1 MSLHISYKQK
11 FYDIIKMKSKAF
23 MLAQSHTEVYF
34 LVIKT
39 IIILIRFKINNQL
52 NLYHNFT
59 FKTYLYIYHIAH
71 KMYVISISMYPLSVI
86 RSNEH
91 CLF

>member
-59 FKTYLYIYHIAH
+59 FKTYLYIAY
-71 KMYVISISMYPLSVI
+71 ISHCTQNVRYFYFDVSLVCYPVK
-86 RSNEH
+86 
-91 CLF
+91 